1 MRYQRI
7 TVAVVAVAVVATVA
21 GVTIASAA
29 GSSTPNQPAA
39 AAATVRTAT
48 ATVQGATETILV
60 DAKGLP
66 LYIYKPDTPT
76 TSRVTGQLAALWP
89 PLIATAPTVQGAG
102 GMLTSVATANGRQV
116 AYNDHFL
123 YTFVEDSP
131 GKVTGQGV
139 QNFFVATPNMSAA
152 ASAPAQSAPTTPPN
166 NYGY

>member
-1 MRYQRI
+1 MRYKRI
-7 TVAVVAVAVVATVA
+7 TVAAVAVAVVATVA

-29 GSSTPNQPAA
+29 GSSSPNQPA

-48 ATVQGATETILV
+48 ATVEGTTETILV

-76 TSRVTGQLAALWP
+76 TSHVTGQLAALWP
-89 PLIATAPTVQGAG
+89 PLVATAPTVQGTS

-116 AYNDHFL
+116 VYNDHFL

-131 GKVTGQGV
+131 GRVTGQGV
-139 QNFFVATPNMSAA
+139 QNFFVATPDMSAA
-152 ASAPAQSAPTTPPN
+152 ASAPATSAPTAPSN